1 MMEKSNLIFGI
12 GGAVL
17 GGLMGFGI
25 IKDLEMKKLDE
36 FNEKFDA
43 SVKRISKLPDISVEE
58 RLVEEAV
65 NQAVDREVKRAVTR
79 TVDNIRDD
87 TDRTVRSLVK
97 NEVNDS
103 AESIRERV
111 SKEIARQAAE
121 IDVDDLKKDVVKE
134 AKKAAMKKFDGC
146 LDEQA
151 EKFGKDLANISRVY
165 EKLAEKIPDKN
176 ENSSLFSVTLL

>member
-1 MMEKSNLIFGI
+1 MNSTNVLFVV

-17 GGLMGFGI
+17 GGLTVFGI
-25 IKDLEMKKLDE
+25 IKDREMKMLDE
-36 FNEKFDA
+36 FNEKFDV
-43 SVKRISKLPDISVEE
+43 SVKKLSKLPDVPVEE
-58 RLVEEAV
+58 RFVEEAV
-65 NQAVDREVKRAVTR
+65 NKAVEREVNRAVTR
-79 TVDNIRDD
+79 TVDKIRDD

-97 NEVNDS
+97 NEVKDS

-121 IDVDDLKKDVVKE
+121 IDVDDLKNDVVKE

-165 EKLAEKIPDKN
+165 EKLAAKIPDKDDG
-176 ENSSLFSVTLL
+176 SGMVTVKLW